1 MGWAA
6 TCFHSAHELSS
17 LGQGSSS
24 SPPLCRLLH
33 AYQAEEHSSHSRIE
47 MHSLVLVRAVSVEEG
62 REHPRNQVLAVF
74 LSAHP
79 QKTTTPRLTLKTP
92 PLAF

>member
-6 TCFHSAHELSS
+6 TCFHSTRELSS
-17 LGQGSSS
+17 LGLGSSS

-33 AYQAEEHSSHSRIE
+33 AYQAVEHSSHSRIE
-47 MHSLVLVRAVSVEEG
+47 MHSLVLVRAVSVKEG
-62 REHPRNQVLAVF
+62 REHPRNQVLVVF
-74 LSAHP
+74 LSARP
-79 QKTTTPRLTLKTP
+79 RKITTPRLTLKTP